1 MDELNIIINNLD
13 SKCYEF
19 RESGTTDPF
28 RGTIDPAVGVGCSD
42 AHTLFDITLWLFRL
56 R

>member
-1 MDELNIIINNLD
+1 MGELNIIIYNLD
-13 SKCYEF
+13 SKLYEF

-28 RGTIDPAVGVGCSD
+28 RGTVDPAVGVGCSD
-42 AHTLFDITLWLFRL
+42 AHTLFDVKLWLFCL